1 MRVLILL
8 GLLAA
13 LSGCSAFNTLGDY
26 INENEVLTSIAARQ
40 AVAHYIA
47 AGDTI
52 EAENKRAKQIETRL
66 ERIANY
72 IDGSPAATVDGLLDL
87 VDASIDWNE
96 LDRADKLLVK
106 DIVSLLKKELEDYES
121 DGGLTESSRI
131 ALRGLFDT
139 AISAAQIY
147 LSRG

>member
-1 MRVLILL
+1 MRVLVLL
-8 GLLAA
+8 GLLAV
-13 LSGCSAFNTLGDY
+13 LSGCTAFNTLGDY

-66 ERIANY
+66 ERIAHY
-72 IDGSPAATVDGLLDL
+72 IDGNPKATSDSLLAL
-87 VDASIDWNE
+87 VNASIDWGE
-96 LDRADKLLVK
+96 LERADKLLVE
-106 DIVSLLKKELEDYES
+106 DIMTLLEKELKQYDS
-121 DGGLTESSRI
+121 GGGLSESSRI

-139 AISAAQIY
+139 AISAARIY
-147 LSRG
+147 LSRS